1 MLNDLQVLERLIEET
16 RGPCSPGIPA
26 VVFQKSLVE
35 LQFHCTTPATMKR
48 LREVQVASRNLKNKD
63 IEFLIASIIPRYEM
77 ELKGG
82 ERLTDLQRRNRL
94 IKLNK
99 T

>member
-1 MLNDLQVLERLIEET
+1 
-16 RGPCSPGIPA
+16 
-26 VVFQKSLVE
+26 
-35 LQFHCTTPATMKR
+35 MKR